1 MSSKLKTKPKK
12 TFQQP
17 IQRNPHP
24 VNVSAMSKE
33 EISKQTG
40 VRVKL
45 IEEWIKAR
53 ETEMRE
59 AFEEE
64 YSRKLYISQ
73 DYLALSHILITYLA
87 LRKAFG
93 YTKAFGKYLD
103 VVNECQEEIGRRG
116 VKEVYKEM
124 KRVTGRDV
132 YFDSDELN
140 KEFGFGEENEQY

>member
-1 MSSKLKTKPKK
+1 MSNKLKARPKK
-12 TFQQP
+12 TFQQSVPRTQHP
-17 IQRNPHP
+17 I
-24 VNVSAMSKE
+24 NVSAMSKE

-40 VRVKL
+40 VRVRL

-64 YSRKLYISQ
+64 YSRKLYKSQ

-116 VKEVYKEM
+116 VKEIYEEM
-124 KRVTGRDV
+124 KRVTGRDI
-132 YFDSDELN
+132 YFDNDELN
-140 KEFGFGEENEQY
+140 KEFGFGEDK

>member
-1 MSSKLKTKPKK
+1 MSSKLKARPKK
-12 TFQQP
+12 TFQQSVPRTQHP
-17 IQRNPHP
+17 I
-24 VNVSAMSKE
+24 NVSTMSKE

-40 VRVKL
+40 VRVRL

-53 ETEMRE
+53 EIEMRE

-64 YSRKLYISQ
+64 YSKKLYKSQ

-116 VKEVYKEM
+116 VKDVYEEM
-124 KRVTGRDV
+124 KRVTGRDI
-132 YFDSDELN
+132 YFDNDELN
-140 KEFGFGEENEQY
+140 KEFGIGENK